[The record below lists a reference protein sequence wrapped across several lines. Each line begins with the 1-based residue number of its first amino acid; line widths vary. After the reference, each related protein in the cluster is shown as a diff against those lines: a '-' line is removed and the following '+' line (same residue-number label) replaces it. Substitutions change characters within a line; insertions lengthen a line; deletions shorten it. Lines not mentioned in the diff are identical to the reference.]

1 MQKIFLYLYPI
12 KEFVSSEARELLD
25 DSFCDECNIKR
36 PFPILNEC
44 IEKRYRE
51 NGYQVVFAL
60 YPNKE
65 IFGVI
70 PKPEDKIIFT
80 DVLFEEA
87 INTKED
93 KNFIPQYPSEELLL
107 GQLGEVSE
115 LIVGGYHYSD
125 CVKRVG
131 EKAMANGISTL
142 VDLDMT
148 DLFFGLYKQEDYFC
162 IDEYDSIRYKEYF
175 LNKALKYGEDF
186 AEKRLNTMYAS
197 EVYGFNRNESKVR
210 K

>member
-1 MQKIFLYLYPI
+1 MNKVFLYLYPI
-12 KEFVSSEARELLD
+12 KEFASSEARALLD

-80 DVLFEEA
+80 DVTFEEA
-87 INTKED
+87 INAKND
-93 KNFIPQYPSEELLL
+93 KNFIPKYPNEELLL
-107 GQLGEVSE
+107 EQLGEIQE
-115 LIVGGYHYSD
+115 LVVGGYHYSD

-131 EKAMANGISTL
+131 EVAQNMGIPTL

-148 DLFFGLYKQEDYFC
+148 DLFWGLYKQEDYFC
-162 IDEYDSIRYKEYF
+162 IDEYDPIRYKEYF
-175 LNKALKYGEDF
+175 LNRALKYGEAF
-186 AEKRLNTMYAS
+186 AKRRLNTMYAS
-197 EVYGFNRNESKVR
+197 KVYGFNRSDSKVR